1 MKISSNNDLR
11 LEELYKS
18 LKRDREEVELEKIP
32 VENAMGFEI
41 KLEINFDFNRLIEFL
56 TNTFIDNKREKL
68 YIRMLEDSK
77 WSYIELEKA
86 KENIKFIEALKN
98 KNAELYLKDTT
109 KEEK

>member
-56 TNTFIDNKREKL
+56 INTFIDSKREKL
-68 YIRMLEDSK
+68 YIKILDEAEG
-77 WSYIELEKA
+77 SYIEWEKA
-86 KENIKFIEALKN
+86 KEKIEIIEALRN
-98 KNAELYLKDTT
+98 KNAELYLKDIT